1 MAEKIAKKLNLD
13 KKTIIDCKEFEV
25 VEGEMSSPLWIMSV
39 KDRLKIVLDVDEYM
53 RIMEALKNIMKEN
66 FELKLEKAIL
76 SEFPV
81 DYDDVKAVVLEE
93 MKKNENSTI
102 DEILDKVKLEHPNLF
117 YNIELD
123 KLF

>member
-1 MAEKIAKKLNLD
+1 LAEKIAKKLNLD